1 MAEFGPPC
9 PDVHPTRTRRGR
21 CSGALLGRLI
31 PLPNGTLSPLAP
43 KPGLVIS
50 PGPASQGDRRN
61 GDCLLREGCNRY
73 VPPLHRP
80 RQRANRRRAL
90 DVRWVWRPALFARSR
105 PLCRACRST
114 GARSV
119 MRWPFRMPV
128 RPCLRSFRR
137 GKPPVGRIRCSRI
150 IKVLGVEFVQL
161 AGNWYLRWSPYPAS
175 AGCATAAGSRR
186 TRLAPPSRV
195 PVLS

>member
-9 PDVHPTRTRRGR
+9 PDVRPTRTRRSR

-73 VPPLHRP
+73 VPRLHRP
-80 RQRANRRRAL
+80 TQRTGESSAGFGCTLGLASSTFRPVETPLSSMSQHRRSERYAL
-90 DVRWVWRPALFARSR
+90 AFPYSRSAV
-105 PLCRACRST
+105 PSMFST
-114 GARSV
+114 RETPGMDGS
-119 MRWPFRMPV
+119 
-128 RPCLRSFRR
+128 
-137 GKPPVGRIRCSRI
+137 G
-150 IKVLGVEFVQL
+150 VLGQL
-161 AGNWYLRWSPYPAS
+161 RFS
-175 AGCATAAGSRR
+175 ALNLFS
-186 TRLAPPSRV
+186 
-195 PVLS
+195 